1 MSFDSLF
8 SNATRLP
15 SIPKIVQELI
25 NSFDDPNADITKLSV
40 KIAQEPVITAKLLR
54 VANSAHY
61 GLPKQVSSVQDACII
76 MGFPAV
82 RTLVMASGLVDS
94 MTIPTALNK
103 KHFWLNAFAVAGC
116 AKWLCKFKKGADAN
130 TAFTAGLIHTIGQL
144 LMYSAEP
151 ALAEQVSQQMAKGA
165 PRREAEY
172 SAFGYTHC
180 DVGAELA
187 KRWKFPEIINA
198 GLKFQSDPQKATPAS
213 DMATL
218 LYLAKRIV
226 ELDPEH
232 PINSAD
238 FIASLPKEII
248 ANPPIDL
255 TTLANALTDLP
266 DFTGGISSLLE

>member
-25 NSFDDPNADITKLSV
+25 NSFENPNADIYKISA

-82 RTLVMASGLVDS
+82 RTLVMASALVDS
-94 MTIPTALNK
+94 MQMPAALNK
-103 KHFWLNAFAVAGC
+103 KQFWLNAFEVAGC
-116 AKWLCKFKKGADAN
+116 AKWLSKMKKGSDAN

-144 LMYSAEP
+144 LMYSSEP
-151 ALAEQVSQQMAKGA
+151 ALAEQVKQAIENGTSLL
-165 PRREAEY
+165 EAELNI
-172 SAFGYTHC
+172 FGYTHN

-198 GLKFQSDPQKATPAS
+198 GLKFQDDPQKATPAS

-218 LYLAKRIV
+218 LYVAKHIV
-226 ELDPEH
+226 ELDPKQ
-232 PINSAD
+232 INAEA

-248 ANPPIDL
+248 ANPPVDL
-255 TTLANALTDLP
+255 SLLSKALTDLP
-266 DFTGGISSLLE
+266 DFTGGISALLE